1 MIDCWRHV
9 SIIFPSIGET
19 DASCGESVA
28 SSERNQELSEC
39 DDPPGDPQNAEYSFS
54 RKCTLCAKINH
65 LRDRATFFRSPE
77 CGSASTSSLVRVK
90 MTRCEH
96 LQPTHNRQH
105 HPMSIAIMDHT
116 MPTGQPAGDR
126 DSWRGRDPRDKLMI
140 NLMILLAGNMES
152 RALSE
157 KARRVLYLT
166 TDSIG

>member
-1 MIDCWRHV
+1 MTPRETRKMQNIHFHGNVRYVQKLTICEIELRFSVHPSVDRRRH
-9 SIIFPSIGET
+9 
-19 DASCGESVA
+19 
-28 SSERNQELSEC
+28 RRL
-39 DDPPGDPQNAEYSFS
+39 
-54 RKCTLCAKINH
+54 L
-65 LRDRATFFRSPE
+65 
-77 CGSASTSSLVRVK
+77 RVK